1 MAVRVPEIP
10 AIKSTS
16 RWRST
21 INLPIVVVCLAAAF
35 LSGRSIRDEGA
46 VSVSGDMA
54 QYLMDGAFIHDLV
67 RDAPVTNVL
76 GYTYRYYARYPAL
89 SLGHHPLLLPVA
101 EAPLFAV
108 AGISVFS
115 GRLTIIL
122 FLVVGMALWFKLVAS
137 KFDDVTAVLSS
148 LLLITTPAI
157 VTHSQAVLSEIPTL
171 ALIIGSLFFLERY
184 CRRQT
189 RLDLVGF
196 VGCVV
201 SSVYAKQVA
210 VLMLPLYAGY
220 IAWSFG
226 LRGLLSK
233 RMFGVGAVI
242 ALLISPLVPLTL
254 WLSPYNVAV
263 ILKGAPP
270 VVSSTSPDAT
280 PAPGSSV
287 GSAPYVPTPAPPS
300 AAEPTPTGFVDSFT
314 RYLRHLRHQIALP
327 LAVLAAIAAAVGIAR
342 KDLLVLLPLVWIA
355 VFLLELSALAYVIS
369 RLLIYTI
376 PPICLLAA
384 TLSRGLTRP
393 VRIAGVGLVLAGVV
407 YQTTLVARIVPQGAR
422 GYEEAARFVLDR
434 APGDA
439 VLFSGAT
446 DTAYFAFFVRKHDP
460 DRRLVVLRADK
471 ILTTSRMDIPNVR
484 DRIER
489 PEQIRGLLRAYGV
502 RYVVVEDAVY
512 PPGPLRWL
520 QQEVQTDGFALVRR
534 IPLQSQSP
542 RLVNA
547 SVGVYEFLAHTRA
560 DGSVSLDLDIPLI
573 GRSINV
579 PMRDL
584 IQPDVAR

>member
-1 MAVRVPEIP
+1 MAVPVPEIP
-10 AIKSTS
+10 AIRPTS
-16 RWRST
+16 RWRSA
-21 INLPIVVVCLAAAF
+21 INWQILALCLAAVV

-46 VSVSGDMA
+46 VSVQGDMA

-67 RDAPVTNVL
+67 RDAPVSDVL

-122 FLVVGMALWFKLVAS
+122 FLVLGVVLWFKLVAS
-137 KFDDVTAVLSS
+137 RFDEVTAVLSS
-148 LLLITTPAI
+148 LLLVTTPAI

-171 ALIIGSLFFLERY
+171 ALIIAALFFLERFR
-184 CRRQT
+184 RRQT

-196 VGCVV
+196 AGCVV
-201 SSVYAKQVA
+201 LSIYAKQVA

-220 IAWSFG
+220 VAWSFG

-233 RMFGVGAVI
+233 RMFGVGAAIV
-242 ALLISPLVPLTL
+242 LLISPLVPLTL

-270 VVSSTSPDAT
+270 VLSATRPDVT
-280 PAPGSSV
+280 PAQGSSV
-287 GSAPYVPTPAPPS
+287 ESPVIPVPVPSS
-300 AAEPTPTGFVDSFT
+300 AAEPTPTGFLDSLT
-314 RYLRHLRHQIALP
+314 RYMRHLRHQLTLP
-327 LAVLAAIAAAVGIAR
+327 LLVLALIATASGIAR
-342 KDLLVLLPLVWIA
+342 RDPLVLFPLVWIIL
-355 VFLLELSALAYVIS
+355 FLVELSALAYVIS
-369 RLLIYTI
+369 RLVIYTI

-384 TLSRGLTRP
+384 TLARAATRP
-393 VRIAGVGLVLAGVV
+393 VRVVAVGVVLAGVV
-407 YQTTLVARIVPQGAR
+407 YQTTLAARIAPDGAR
-422 GYEEAARFVLDR
+422 GYEEAARFVLDH

-446 DTAYFAFFVRKHDP
+446 DTAYFAFFVRKHDA

-471 ILTTSRMDIPNVR
+471 ILTTSRMEIPNVK
-484 DRIER
+484 DRIGR
-489 PEQIRGLLRAYGV
+489 PEQIRALLRAYGV

-520 QQEVQTDGFALVRR
+520 QQEVQTEGFSLVQR

-542 RLVNA
+542 RLVHA

-560 DGSVSLDLDIPLI
+560 DEAVSLDLDIPLI
-573 GRSINV
+573 GRSITV

-584 IQPDVAR
+584 IRPGLSR